1 MLKVQSFGQ
10 IEDPKFVQTTSPWIF
25 KEVQTVGVWQ
35 KNERNSRQFLPF
47 WNLDLDCVIR
57 GSGKDTTQNSV
68 LSPQYKAGPASE

>member
-1 MLKVQSFGQ
+1 MLKC
-10 IEDPKFVQTTSPWIF
+10 IEFWSNIRPKICTNNPSGIF

-35 KNERNSRQFLPF
+35 KNERNSRQFLRF
-47 WNLDLDCVIR
+47 WNLDLDCVIL